1 METMSTVGETLEDA
15 LFISNAGLILL
26 SPFLPRYFE
35 TLGML
40 ENKTFRDVEAVT
52 RAVHLL
58 QYLATG
64 QTETA
69 EHFLV
74 FNKIL
79 CDLPIESPIPLGIDI
94 TQEEIDLSASLL
106 NAVLQNWEM
115 MKNSSVENLC
125 GSFILREGRLL
136 EEKDRWDLHVEHQ
149 PFDVLLSSLPWT
161 ISMINL
167 PWMQKRIDV
176 EWQTKP

>member
-1 METMSTVGETLEDA
+1 MNTSEETPEEA
-15 LFISNAGLILL
+15 LFISNAGLVLL

-35 TLGML
+35 TLGIL
-40 ENKTFRDVEAVT
+40 ENKAFKDVEAAT

-69 EHFLV
+69 EHLLV

-79 CDLPIESPIPLGIDI
+79 CGLPIESPIPLGIDI

-136 EEKDRWDLHVEHQ
+136 EEKDRWDLYVEHK
-149 PFDVLLSSLPWT
+149 PFDLVLSSLPWT